1 MYNYTSDNI
10 LFLQTEIRKI
20 CKVRNAIIGLFIT
33 MFLLC
38 YGFFFYVFLDK
49 WTAASDKLT
58 FFYKSL
64 PLLSTL
70 FVYFGVLFG
79 GLSWV
84 VYAKNQKFIIALR
97 GLNSLDLDIY
107 QRYTRRVVRIY
118 ATIAPYLFQE
128 HELVFF
134 AFFGSKKIPISQ
146 LHRIETRII
155 RNHRGPNSFRV
166 YFYNEFFK
174 IHQVTMNQR
183 GAFDFLQEQLLEE
196 NPNLSII
203 SRNR

>member
-1 MYNYTSDNI
+1 MESYSSTNSS
-10 LFLQTEIRKI
+10 FLQTEIRKI
-20 CKVRNAIIGLFIT
+20 CKVRNAIIGLFIA
-33 MFLLC
+33 MFLFC

-49 WTAASDKLT
+49 WTAASDKLA

-97 GLNSLDLDIY
+97 GLNSRDLAIY
-107 QRYTRRVVRIY
+107 QRYTRRLVRIY
-118 ATIAPYLFQE
+118 ATIAPYLFHE

-134 AFFGSKKIPISQ
+134 PFFGSKKIPISQ
-146 LHRIETRII
+146 IHRIETKII
-155 RNHRGPNSFRV
+155 LNHRSPNSFRI
-166 YFYNEFFK
+166 YFYNEFSK

-196 NPNLSII
+196 NPNFNII
-203 SRNR
+203 ARNH

>member
-1 MYNYTSDNI
+1 M
-10 LFLQTEIRKI
+10 
-20 CKVRNAIIGLFIT
+20 GLFIG
-33 MFLLC
+33 MFFLC

-49 WTAASDKLT
+49 WTATSDKLP

-70 FVYFGVLFG
+70 FFYFGILFG
-79 GLSWV
+79 GLSWA

-97 GLNSLDLDIY
+97 DLNTHDLAIY
-107 QRYTRRVVRIY
+107 QQYTQRLVRIY
-118 ATIAPYLFQE
+118 ASIAPYLFRE

-134 AFFGSKKIPISQ
+134 PFWGSKKIPVSQ
-146 LHRIETRII
+146 IHRIETKII
-155 RNHRGPNSFRV
+155 RNHRGPNSFRI
-166 YFYNEFFK
+166 YFYNEFSK

-203 SRNR
+203 SINH

>member
-1 MYNYTSDNI
+1 MESYPSDHSS
-10 LFLQTEIRKI
+10 FLQTEIRKI
-20 CKVRNAIIGLFIT
+20 KKIRNAGIGLFIA

-58 FFYKSL
+58 FFYRSL

-79 GLSWV
+79 GLCWF
-84 VYAKNQKFIIALR
+84 VYAKNQKFIIVLR
-97 GLNSLDLDIY
+97 CLNSRDLAIY
-107 QRYTRRVVRIY
+107 QRYTQRLVRIY
-118 ATIAPYLFQE
+118 ASIAPYLFQE

-134 AFFGSKKIPISQ
+134 PFFGNKKIPISQ
-146 LHRIETRII
+146 IHRIETKII
-155 RNHRGPNSFRV
+155 RNHRGPNSFRI
-166 YFYNEFFK
+166 YFYNEFSK

-196 NPNLSII
+196 NPHLSII
-203 SRNR
+203 SRNH

>member
-1 MYNYTSDNI
+1 MESYSSNKSS
-10 LFLQTEIRKI
+10 FLQTEIRKI
-20 CKVRNAIIGLFIT
+20 CKVRNAIIGLFIA
-33 MFLLC
+33 MFLFC

-49 WTAASDKLT
+49 WTAASDKLA

-97 GLNSLDLDIY
+97 GLNSRDLAIY
-107 QRYTRRVVRIY
+107 QRYTRRLVRIY
-118 ATIAPYLFQE
+118 ATIAPYLFHE

-134 AFFGSKKIPISQ
+134 PFFGSKKIPISQ
-146 LHRIETRII
+146 IHRIETKII
-155 RNHRGPNSFRV
+155 LNHRSPNSFRI
-166 YFYNEFFK
+166 YFYNEFSK

-203 SRNR
+203 SKNH